1 MTSVPDVIQTWQM
14 VQPWTKDKETG
25 EKTPGKLERTSIP
38 MPELQAGEVL
48 VEIAGCGV
56 CHTDLGYFYYGV
68 PTVSKPPLT
77 LGHEISGR
85 VVAGAADW
93 IGKEVII
100 PAVMP
105 CNDCPICAAGRG
117 NRCLKQKMPGNS
129 FGIYGGFSSHIA
141 VPTADLCV
149 VPPLTSPPLGGK
161 EGGESPPSG
170 GGKRGGMPLEWLAVI
185 ADAVTT
191 PYQAAMRAGLQE
203 GDLVA
208 ITGVTGGVGVYMAQM
223 AKAFGAKAVVGIARN
238 PEKLERALKYGTDY
252 VINSTDKSAKDVRN
266 EFRALCKEN
275 GLPHNYGWKVFEVT
289 GSKGGQEIA
298 LALLSFVGKLVWV
311 GFSVN
316 KNEYSLSRL
325 MAFDAEIIGTWGC
338 LPEYYPPALEMVLDG
353 RVQIEPF
360 VETRPMSTIRET
372 FEEAHAGKLT
382 KRVVLTPDF

>member
-1 MTSVPDVIQTWQM
+1 MADVPDVIQTWQM

-25 EKTPGKLERTSIP
+25 EKTPGQLEKTTIP
-38 MPELQAGEVL
+38 VPELQPGEVL

-77 LGHEISGR
+77 LGHEISGE
-85 VVAGAADW
+85 VVAGEEGW

-105 CNDCPICAAGRG
+105 CNNCPICDAGRG
-117 NRCLKQKMPGNS
+117 NRCLAQKMPGNS
-129 FGIYGGFSSHIA
+129 LGIYGGFSSHIP
-141 VPTADLCV
+141 VPAEDLCPV
-149 VPPLTSPPLGGK
+149 
-161 EGGESPPSG
+161 EDRGE
-170 GGKRGGMPLEWLAVI
+170 MPLEWLAVV

-191 PYQAAMRAGLQE
+191 PYQAAVRADLKE
-203 GDLVA
+203 GDRVI

-238 PEKLERALKYGTDY
+238 PEKLERALEYGTDY

-275 GLPHNYGWKVFEVT
+275 GLPHNYGWKIFEVS
-289 GSKGGQEIA
+289 GSKAGQEIA
-298 LALLSFVGKLVWV
+298 LALLSFIGKLVWV
-311 GFSVN
+311 GFSTNV
-316 KNEYSLSRL
+316 NEYSLSRL

-338 LPEYYPPALEMVLDG
+338 LPEYYPRALEMVLSK
-353 RVQIEPF
+353 QIEIEPF

-372 FEEAHAGKLT
+372 FEEAHEGKLM
-382 KRVVLTPDF
+382 KRIVLTPDF